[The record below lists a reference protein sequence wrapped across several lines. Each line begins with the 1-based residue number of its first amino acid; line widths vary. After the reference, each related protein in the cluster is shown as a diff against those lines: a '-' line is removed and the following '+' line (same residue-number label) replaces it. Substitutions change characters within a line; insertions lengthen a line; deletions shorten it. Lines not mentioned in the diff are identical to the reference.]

1 MIAGIASAVNFGA
14 GSFLVGGAGGVFPG
28 RPGHFGT
35 IAGPD
40 TGFGMLLVTGAVA
53 LIDS

>member
-1 MIAGIASAVNFGA
+1 MIAGIASAVNLGA
-14 GSFLVGGAGGVFPG
+14 GSYLIFGAGGVFPG
-28 RPGHFGT
+28 NPGHFGT

-53 LIDS
+53 LTDS